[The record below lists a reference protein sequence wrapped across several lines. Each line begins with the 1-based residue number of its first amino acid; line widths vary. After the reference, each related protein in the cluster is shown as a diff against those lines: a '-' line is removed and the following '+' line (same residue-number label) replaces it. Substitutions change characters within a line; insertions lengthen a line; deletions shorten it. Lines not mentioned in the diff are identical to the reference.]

1 MTGTDIHLNYIDDLP
16 VTENDPTQTDIAIEA
31 AAKLVG
37 SDAVDGNRTPTM
49 GGEDFSFMLEQ
60 RPGNFMFIGNGDS
73 AALHNPAF
81 DFNDDALAYGCA
93 YFATIVE
100 QQLSI

>member
-1 MTGTDIHLNYIDDLP
+1 
-16 VTENDPTQTDIAIEA
+16 
-31 AAKLVG
+31 
-37 SDAVDGNRTPTM
+37 
-49 GGEDFSFMLEQ
+49 MLEQ

-81 DFNDDALAYGCA
+81 DFNDDSLAYGCA

-100 QQLSI
+100 QQLSN